1 MNDLEDRLR
10 TALRA
15 QAEEFTAGP
24 DAWRRT
30 TDRAGA
36 RADARAGA
44 RAGARRRLFP
54 FASGISGSGGRA
66 RTGRLAPLA
75 AAAAVV
81 ALAVATAAVAGTG
94 GWHDLVSSRPA
105 ATPEDGPPTPRGQG
119 GPGSRGREAIE
130 QTCDSP
136 VSAVMS
142 FAGMSVWISRSRSTR
157 AGLTGL
163 RLCDSHG
170 RSSAPGMA
178 GSGPAV
184 LPHGSLAQPRGV
196 DPGLGLWGSA
206 STSVVSV
213 TADLANGRKI
223 AGQLLLGHGFPVA
236 LWEVNYP
243 LNDSAVI
250 VFRNAAGHVVTTLNQ
265 PVTPPVNPLLNPTA
279 LPPADAGPCVGNGWN
294 SALARA
300 PQTVDGHQTWTYVQF
315 GRAPGGS
322 GANTLSL
329 CATAGLLN
337 GSTGYSTTLPGLA
350 AGQLAAGELDLGP
363 TSSAMGIAA
372 PAVTSVTAVLAD
384 GKTYTGVFVHGRGF
398 PYQVWLVSYPT
409 TEAATLL
416 FRDVAG
422 QVVSTLHAAANGLPV
437 P

>member
-15 QAEEFTAGP
+15 QAEEFTVSP
-24 DAWRRT
+24 EAWRRT
-30 TDRAGA
+30 TDRAGT
-36 RADARAGA
+36 RAGA
-44 RAGARRRLFP
+44 PAGTRRRLLP
-54 FASGISGSGGRA
+54 FASGISGSGGR
-66 RTGRLAPLA
+66 GRAGRFAPLA

-94 GWHDLVSSRPA
+94 SWHDLVSSRPA
-105 ATPEDGPPTPRGQG
+105 AAPKDGPPTPIGRG

-136 VSAVMS
+136 VSAVVS
-142 FAGMSVWISRSRSTR
+142 FAGMSVWISRSHSTL

-170 RSSAPGMA
+170 RWSAPGGA
-178 GSGPAV
+178 ASGPAV
-184 LPHGSLAQPRGV
+184 LPHGSLALPRGV

-206 STSVVSV
+206 ITSVTSV

-223 AGQLLLGHGFPVA
+223 AGQVLLDHGFPVA

-250 VFRNAAGHVVTTLNQ
+250 VFGNAAGQVVTTLNR
-265 PVTPPVNPLLNPTA
+265 PVTPPVNPLLHPTA

-294 SALARA
+294 SAAARA

-315 GRAPGGS
+315 GRAAGG
-322 GANTLSL
+322 GANSLSL

-384 GKTYTGVFVHGRGF
+384 GKTYAGVFVHGRGF

-437 P
+437 T